1 MKKMYLNSWIKN
13 IGVYLS
19 LFSFIPVIGLEA
31 MYDTEIFALLR
42 ILCCL
47 SALFHYIRRRKF
59 SGLMSFIIAFEM
71 WLIGV
76 TIFYRGSNLIML
88 YGSMVIIS
96 TCVFF
101 EYQIGKNGVKF
112 LLKLY
117 RYCRITI
124 FLNLLSILLVPEGLY
139 FGDFNEVR
147 CYYLL
152 GNYNL
157 FIVHI
162 LPAVC
167 VGYHLM
173 VSRRIKKRNYFF
185 LWTMVVATYLLR
197 TSVTSVIGLLIF
209 GMFLLFFN
217 KRVWKAV
224 FNPII
229 YVISAMTIG
238 YLLVFV
244 HSGNLISY
252 ISSVTGKSITFSG
265 RTIIW
270 SNMIERLSSHWVI
283 GYGIQN
289 VSEFI
294 KAVGHYHAHHAH
306 NLILQVMWQGGYIGA
321 CLLGGILLIAVY
333 SLLKVSN
340 NKIARSY
347 GCTLFVLLVMSITE
361 FYQYKVIFSMIVIL
375 NTCCIHIRS
384 WNEQIGN
391 TILGGVI

>member
-238 YLLVFV
+238 YLLP
-244 HSGNLISY
+244 LISC
-252 ISSVTGKSITFSG
+252 
-265 RTIIW
+265 
-270 SNMIERLSSHWVI
+270 LS
-283 GYGIQN
+283 
-289 VSEFI
+289 
-294 KAVGHYHAHHAH
+294 
-306 NLILQVMWQGGYIGA
+306 
-321 CLLGGILLIAVY
+321 
-333 SLLKVSN
+333 
-340 NKIARSY
+340 
-347 GCTLFVLLVMSITE
+347 
-361 FYQYKVIFSMIVIL
+361 
-375 NTCCIHIRS
+375 
-384 WNEQIGN
+384 
-391 TILGGVI
+391 